1 MLDALPIPIRI
12 NMPTQTADL
21 KQDIARI
28 ARKEAKALIAPLLK
42 RLSVYKHDIAALKR
56 DRTVVRR
63 SGKAARRTG
72 RTAAQAKVSTQEASE
87 WFSADA
93 LIELRARLELSA
105 QEFGLLV
112 DASAMSIYRWEA
124 GKGRPRDQFIIKLAA
139 VRNIGKMKARKLVL
153 AAQES

>member
-1 MLDALPIPIRI
+1 MSTQAAL
-12 NMPTQTADL
+12 Q

-56 DRTVVRR
+56 DRTAGRR
-63 SGKAARRTG
+63 SGKASRKTG
-72 RTAAQAKVSTQEASE
+72 TTAASATVSAQEAAQ

-93 LIELRARLELSA
+93 LIELRSRLELSA

-124 GKGRPRDQFIIKLAA
+124 GKGRPRDQFIMKLAA
-139 VRNIGKMKARKLVL
+139 VRNIGKLKARKLIL